1 LNASSFL
8 INNVGN
14 PAEIDGRVTAA
25 VVQKYLTVIDLTSA
39 NVAESTDQ
47 LLMLPA
53 LVERLKGISHA
64 LSSLGT
70 SDKQAQSPAVLE
82 LYAW

>member
-8 INNVGN
+8 INNVGT
-14 PAEIDGRVTAA
+14 PAENDGRVTAA

-39 NVAESTDQ
+39 KVAESTDQ

-53 LVERLKGISHA
+53 LVERLKGISQA
-64 LSSLGT
+64 LTSLGT
-70 SDKQAQSPAVLE
+70 SHKQAQSPAVLE

>member
-1 LNASSFL
+1 M
-8 INNVGN
+8 
-14 PAEIDGRVTAA
+14 TAA

-39 NVAESTDQ
+39 KVAESTDQ

-53 LVERLKGISHA
+53 LVERLKGISQA
-64 LSSLGT
+64 LTSLST
-70 SDKQAQSPAVLE
+70 SHKQAQSPAVLE